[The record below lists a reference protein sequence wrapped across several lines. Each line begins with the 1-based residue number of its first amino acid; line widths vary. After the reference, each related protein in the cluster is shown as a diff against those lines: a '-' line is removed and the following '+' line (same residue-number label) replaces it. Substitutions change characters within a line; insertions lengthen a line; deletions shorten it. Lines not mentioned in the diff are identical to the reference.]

1 MNDIVVLF
9 QQTIQLFK
17 GTNHEQVKLTSIQ
30 FQDPIDKM
38 VEKEM
43 AQLKVIKDEKEKE
56 EMSKYKER
64 IESVE
69 KLHQVI
75 DALETLNKKY
85 VITKVAQQ
93 NETLPMGNRYYV
105 NVWYVE
111 EVDVI
116 KKQSDGEEIVILVCK
131 DCGISFRGKRNLL
144 EGIEGMHCVCCYKN
158 NTTIVPLKKECE
170 CK

>member
-1 MNDIVVLF
+1 MFMNDVIVLF
-9 QQTIQLFK
+9 QQTIQVFK
-17 GTNHEQVKLTSIQ
+17 GTNHEKIKPTLIVLH
-30 FQDPIDKM
+30 DPIDKM

-43 AQLKVIKDEKEKE
+43 AQLKAIKDEKEQD

-85 VITKVAQQ
+85 VITKVVQQ
-93 NETLPMGNRYYV
+93 NETLPMANRYYV
-105 NVWYVE
+105 SIWYVE

-116 KKQSDGEEIVILVCK
+116 NKQSDGNEIVELVCN
-131 DCGISFRGKRNLL
+131 DCGTSITGKRILL
-144 EGIEGMHCVCCYKN
+144 EGKCCIHSVTH
-158 NTTIVPLKKECE
+158 NTTIVPLDKESAS
-170 CK
+170 K